1 MNVLRTIPELRARLT
16 PPRREGRSVGLV
28 PTMGA
33 FHEGHVSLM
42 RAARSDCDVVVV
54 SLFVNPIQFNDSGDL
69 AAYPRDERRDA
80 ALAEELGVDV
90 LFAPSA
96 AELYP
101 PGFATT
107 VSVHGL
113 TDSLEGAVRGRQHF
127 DGVATVVT
135 KLLNIVGPDAAYF
148 GQKDAQ
154 QAIMIRR
161 LVRDLELPVEIRIC
175 PTVRAGDGLALSS
188 RNAHLSPRERL
199 QATCLSRALGAV
211 RSSVLSGQRDPDAAI
226 AAGRAELAA
235 AGVEPEYLSVVDA
248 DTIDPVARI
257 EGDVIALVAA
267 RVGSTRLID
276 NMPIRAGEIAG
287 EDVNNPV
294 ATLLDRAPTI

>member
-1 MNVLRTIPELRARLT
+1 VNVLRTIPELRARLT
-16 PPRREGRSVGLV
+16 PSRREGRSVGLV

-33 FHEGHVSLM
+33 FHEGHVSLI

-80 ALAEELGVDV
+80 ALAQELGVDV

-107 VSVHGL
+107 VSVRGL
-113 TDSLEGAVRGRQHF
+113 TDTLEGAVRGRQHF

-154 QAIMIRR
+154 QAMMIRR

-188 RNAHLSPRERL
+188 RNAHLSSRERL
-199 QATCLSRALGAV
+199 QAACLSRALSAV

-235 AGVEPEYLSVVDA
+235 AGVEPEYLSIVDA
-248 DTIDPVARI
+248 ETMDPVARI

-276 NMPIRAGEIAG
+276 NVPILAGEIAG
-287 EDVNNPV
+287 EDVNSPV